1 MLGKVEPPDEHSFLQ
16 SSVWAQFKSE
26 FGWRRHR
33 LDHLGHEVADGS
45 KSGSVSVLSRKA
57 APGVRL
63 AYVPHGAPSDPAPN
77 SASDSSSAPA
87 SSSIST
93 LVEFSRNALSGPLR
107 DCGFIRW
114 DLPWETNPAR
124 HHELKT
130 AGFKAARVDIQPPNT
145 VILDL
150 SKSADELLTE
160 MKSKTR
166 YNIRL
171 AARKG
176 VVLGSEG
183 VQALDEWY
191 ELYRQTSRRDSI
203 SIHSQ
208 EYYQRLF
215 ELVGAAQGTPNEPV
229 EIELLCARH
238 EGELIAGIVVVYYR
252 QQAVYLY
259 GAGADHK
266 RNLMAA
272 YLLQWSAIERAQAR
286 GCVSYDLFGIPPS
299 DDPQH
304 PMHGLYR
311 FKVGFGGAIVQR
323 LGCWD
328 YTQAPGLYTAFC
340 SAEAVRNWYFKTF
353 LKRR

>member
-1 MLGKVEPPDEHSFLQ
+1 MLGKAEHRHPDASSFLQ
-16 SSVWAQFKSE
+16 SQLWAQFKSE
-26 FGWRRHR
+26 FGWRPHT
-33 LDHLGHEVADGS
+33 LLYETEQGTAT
-45 KSGSVSVLSRKA
+45 VSALSRKA
-57 APGVRL
+57 GPGARL
-63 AYVPHGAPSDPAPN
+63 AYVPHGAPFA
-77 SASDSSSAPA
+77 SASMLAK
-87 SSSIST
+87 
-93 LVEFSRNALSGPLR
+93 FSRDVLSGPAGPLR
-107 DCGFIRW
+107 DCAFLRW
-114 DLPWETNPAR
+114 DLPWEASATLRA
-124 HHELKT
+124 ELKE
-130 AGFKAARVDIQPPNT
+130 AGFTAAQVDIQPPNT

-150 SKSADELLTE
+150 SKSADMVLAE

-176 VVLGSEG
+176 VVVESEG
-183 VQALDEWY
+183 VSALDEWY
-191 ELYRQTSRRDSI
+191 QLYRQTARRDSI

-208 EYYQRLF
+208 EYYQRLL
-215 ELVGAAQGTPNEPV
+215 ELVAGAQQSEPDEQA

-252 QQAVYLY
+252 EQAVYLY
-259 GAGADHK
+259 GAGSDYK

-272 YLLQWSAIERAQAR
+272 YLLQWHAIERAQAR

-299 DDPQH
+299 DDPDH

-328 YTQAPGLYTAFC
+328 YTRRPIRYKMLCYAE
-340 SAEAVRNWYFKTF
+340 SARNWYFKTF
-353 LKRR
+353 RKRR